1 MTQFLVDRSHKFC
14 VKIRMLVIVSNWI
27 FAKPDIELFAFLRG
41 NMDTVFH
48 LWLNIMPQC
57 SMSILEVSMRT
68 TSQTCF
74 HMDRS
79 SVCIRVE
86 GLSSVLLGTWLSILG
101 HVELLGALVTTCSR

>member
-1 MTQFLVDRSHKFC
+1 MTQFLVDRSRKFC
-14 VKIRMLVIVSNWI
+14 VKIKMLVIVSNSI

-48 LWLNIMPQC
+48 LWLNIMP
-57 SMSILEVSMRT
+57 MSILEVSMRT
-68 TSQTCF
+68 TSKACF

-86 GLSSVLLGTWLSILG
+86 GLSSVLLGTWLAILG